1 MSILVSQPFSE
12 NFPKKLFCEEKFVQ
26 YEAFVAGKKLRK
38 VILTATQQ
46 ETHIVVATSLQHLS
60 VNLRPDF

>member
-1 MSILVSQPFSE
+1 MRWKILM
-12 NFPKKLFCEEKFVQ
+12 NEEKFVQ
-26 YEAFVAGKKLRK
+26 FEAFVAEKRFLP

-46 ETHIVVATSLQHLS
+46 ETDMLVATPLDQLS